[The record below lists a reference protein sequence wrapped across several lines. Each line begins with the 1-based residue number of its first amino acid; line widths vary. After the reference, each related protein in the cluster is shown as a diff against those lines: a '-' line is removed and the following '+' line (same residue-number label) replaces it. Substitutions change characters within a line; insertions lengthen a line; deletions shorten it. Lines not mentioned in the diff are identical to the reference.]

1 MHLCKRPVWFERS
14 SGHWGDCDCGWLG
27 DPLGNGLVAQRRPA
41 DHRKEGRISRISD
54 GVVTP
59 IGTVPSIE
67 NAEGGLL
74 GLAIDPDFDSNRYV
88 YLYYT
93 AIKGGGIVN
102 RVARWQVSEALDSIA
117 EVAVLVDDMAARQ
130 FHNGGRLRIG
140 PDSKLYI
147 GTGDAGEPTW
157 SQDWNNP
164 SGKILRVEL
173 DGRIPEDNPVS
184 GSAAWVAGIRNTQGF
199 DWRADGK
206 MVITDHGPSGISNEG
221 GRRDHDE
228 VTLASPGDNLG
239 WPEVYAC
246 EEGEGFTPAS
256 ITWAKAMPPG
266 GAAIYT
272 GDEIPEWTN
281 DFFIGVMGFSSDT
294 PHLHRLRLDDGGNVS
309 INEVYLNGEYGRLRD
324 VIMGPDGG
332 LYVST
337 SNCDGRGNCGDGD
350 KILRIG
356 APQ

>member
-1 MHLCKRPVWFERS
+1 M
-14 SGHWGDCDCGWLG
+14 
-27 DPLGNGLVAQRRPA
+27 
-41 DHRKEGRISRISD
+41 
-54 GVVTP
+54 
-59 IGTVPSIE
+59 
-67 NAEGGLL
+67 
-74 GLAIDPDFDSNRYV
+74 

-184 GSAAWVAGIRNTQGF
+184 GSAAWVAGIRTRKALTGVRMARWSLPTMDPAAF
-199 DWRADGK
+199 PTKVDEETMTRS
-206 MVITDHGPSGISNEG
+206 PSP
-221 GRRDHDE
+221 
-228 VTLASPGDNLG
+228 PGDNLG

-350 KILRIG
+350 NLANWCPSINAPTPEDAG
-356 APQ
+356 ARAITALFRYPR